1 MKFERSRV
9 KTILDIN
16 EVYVG
21 DEGYFSD
28 CLLELKEIVESE
40 NKKFYGK
47 IVDIDRESE
56 SDDVFKSD
64 LNSIYRFY
72 FYLLHQVEGSAVGK
86 FKHPFLTTQ
95 VDTGD
100 NDV

>member
-9 KTILDIN
+9 KTILDID

-21 DEGYFSD
+21 DVGYFSD

-47 IVDIDRESE
+47 IVDIDRDSK
-56 SDDVFKSD
+56 SDDCFKSD
-64 LNSIYRFY
+64 INSIYRFY
-72 FYLLHQVEGSAVGK
+72 FYLVHEVEGSAVGK

-95 VDTGD
+95 VGTGD
-100 NDV
+100 NDI

>member
-56 SDDVFKSD
+56 SDDVFMSD
-64 LNSIYRFY
+64 IDNHYKFY
-72 FYLLHQVEGSAVGK
+72 FYRVLKAL
-86 FKHPFLTTQ
+86 
-95 VDTGD
+95 D
-100 NDV
+100 N

>member
-47 IVDIDRESE
+47 IVHIDRESE
-56 SDDVFKSD
+56 SDDVFMSD
-64 LNSIYRFY
+64 IDNHYKFY
-72 FYLLHQVEGSAVGK
+72 FYRVLKAL
-86 FKHPFLTTQ
+86 
-95 VDTGD
+95 D
-100 NDV
+100 N

>member
-1 MKFERSRV
+1 MKFERCQV
-9 KTILDIN
+9 KTILDIDD
-16 EVYVG
+16 VHVG

-47 IVDIDRESE
+47 IVEVDIASE
-56 SDDVFKSD
+56 SDDCFKSD

-72 FYLLHQVEGSAVGK
+72 FYQVLKA
-86 FKHPFLTTQ
+86 
-95 VDTGD
+95 
-100 NDV
+100 

>member
-40 NKKFYGK
+40 SKKFYGK
-47 IVDIDRESE
+47 IVDIDRDSE
-56 SDDVFKSD
+56 SDDCFKSD
-64 LNSIYRFY
+64 IDNRYKFY
-72 FYLLHQVEGSAVGK
+72 FYLVHEVEGSAIGK
-86 FKHPFLTTQ
+86 FKHPFLSTQ
-95 VDTGD
+95 VCTGD
-100 NDV
+100 NET

>member
-9 KTILDIN
+9 KTILDID
-16 EVYVG
+16 EVFVG

-47 IVDIDRESE
+47 IVHIDRESE
-56 SDDVFKSD
+56 SDDVFMSD
-64 LNSIYRFY
+64 IDNHYKFY
-72 FYLLHQVEGSAVGK
+72 FYHVLKA
-86 FKHPFLTTQ
+86 
-95 VDTGD
+95 
-100 NDV
+100 